1 MKENTSYK
9 EVIDNDESLAIFLR
23 TMAKFDKSFC
33 EAMVSGVDFTLK
45 MEIHGNKKELIH
57 CRVYNDAFER
67 PRKYSSKT
75 IQKGRTE

>member
-1 MKENTSYK
+1 MKDVTNYK

-33 EAMVSGVDFTLK
+33 EAMVAGVDFTLK
-45 MEIHGNKKELIH
+45 MEVHGNKQKLIH

-67 PRKYSSKT
+67 PKLIGSKAS
-75 IQKGRTE
+75 